1 MSNEEL
7 IRKFYDAFKN
17 KDMKVIDQ
25 ICDEKIE
32 WNTLK
37 GMPHGGKYIGLKAI
51 FEDYFP
57 KMLSNFDKFHAI
69 PQEYLESK
77 DHVVVIGRYQGVS
90 KINKKF
96 DVPFSHI
103 YEIKNNKILKFRQF
117 TDTKTLQES
126 LSHIN

>member
-17 KDMKVIDQ
+17 KDMGVIDQ
-25 ICDEKIE
+25 LCDEKIE

-37 GMPHGGKYIGLKAI
+37 GMPNGGKYVGLKAI

-57 KMLSNFDKFHAI
+57 KMLSNFDEFHAI

-77 DHVVVIGRYQGVS
+77 DHVIVIGRYQGVS
-90 KINKKF
+90 KRDKKF

-126 LSHIN
+126 LS

>member
-1 MSNEEL
+1 VSNEEL

-57 KMLSNFDKFHAI
+57 NMLSNFDKFHAI

-77 DHVVVIGRYQGVS
+77 DHVVVIGKYRGVS

-96 DVPFSHI
+96 DAPFSHI
-103 YEIKNNKILKFRQF
+103 CEIKNNKILKFRQF

-126 LSHIN
+126 LS

>member
-51 FEDYFP
+51 FGDYFP
-57 KMLSNFDKFHAI
+57 KMLSNFNEFHAI

-90 KINKKF
+90 KAEKKF

-126 LSHIN
+126 LS

>member
-1 MSNEEL
+1 MTNEEL

-37 GMPHGGKYIGLKAI
+37 GMPHGGKYVGLKAI

-57 KMLSNFDKFHAI
+57 KMLSNFNEFHAI

-77 DHVVVIGRYQGVS
+77 DHVIVIGRYQGIS
-90 KINKKF
+90 KTDKKF

-117 TDTKTLQES
+117 TDTKILQES
-126 LSHIN
+126 LS